1 LAPYRL
7 GTIAALVEERFYS
20 ARLLTEALAVMSV
33 AALLLAGVGLFGA
46 ISHASSSR
54 MREFGVRLALGA
66 RPGDIGRIV
75 VRDTAG
81 IAVIGLGVGLMCSTL
96 AAVGLRSMLQ
106 TVSPEHSVPLI
117 VVASAIPV
125 VAALAALTPARR
137 VMAIDPVS
145 TLRGD

>member
-1 LAPYRL
+1 
-7 GTIAALVEERFYS
+7 
-20 ARLLTEALAVMSV
+20 
-33 AALLLAGVGLFGA
+33 
-46 ISHASSSR
+46 
-54 MREFGVRLALGA
+54 
-66 RPGDIGRIV
+66 
-75 VRDTAG
+75 
-81 IAVIGLGVGLMCSTL
+81 
-96 AAVGLRSMLQ
+96 MLQ